1 MPQPRVIAFGWVC
14 PLCRSN
20 GSEQRWHAIC
30 AMVEE
35 LGHGAVSI
43 SACSNGHSVNHD
55 RQIVVPV
62 QLSCGL
68 AGKLRSRYRAFLR
81 RRPSG
86 PLDSRSEAK
95 LLTYVGRLLKVEPDS
110 IVLALG
116 LASFELLDRA
126 YPEANVLFDALLVEH
141 NALASEAA
149 LRKTPARQI
158 LAFEARVTGQLEGRL
173 AKRARAVSV
182 TTGID
187 ETWFSTLVGH
197 DRVIL
202 APNGIHIGEPLERSK
217 IDPNLIVYT
226 GSVSYGPNR
235 IAVEDLAAG
244 VLAKMPDV
252 RLKVTGHVAD
262 SDRKRLETP
271 GRLEFTGF
279 LPELRSTLCEGLALV
294 APLRVG
300 GGSRLKILE
309 ALALALP
316 IIASDEAMAGT
327 GAEPGRHYLR
337 AADMDETRERIR
349 QLQTDPELGR
359 QLGLAGRQLATSFD
373 WKYAMAQL
381 RDAVVELGNPAGSIT

>member
-1 MPQPRVIAFGWVC
+1 MFQPRVVAFGWVC

-35 LGHGAVSI
+35 LGHNAVSI
-43 SACSNGHSVNHD
+43 SACTNGHSVIDD
-55 RQIVVPV
+55 RRIVVPV
-62 QLSCGL
+62 QVSRGL
-68 AGKLRSRYRAFLR
+68 HGKLRSRYRAFLR

-86 PLDSRSEAK
+86 PLGRASEAK
-95 LLTYVGRLLKVEPDS
+95 LLANLGRILKAEPDS

-116 LASFELLDRA
+116 LASFELIDRA
-126 YPEANVLFDALLVEH
+126 YPEAFVLFDALLAEG

-149 LRKTPARQI
+149 LRRTPARQI
-158 LAFEARVTGQLEGRL
+158 LAFEARVTGQLEDWL
-173 AKRARAVSV
+173 AKRARAISV
-182 TTGID
+182 TTDRD
-187 ETWFSTLVGH
+187 EAWFSTRVGTDH
-197 DRVIL
+197 VVL
-202 APNGIHIGEPLERSK
+202 APNGIHIGDPLERNK

-262 SDRKRLETP
+262 SDRKRLEIP

-279 LPELRSTLCEGLALV
+279 LPELRPTLCEALALV

-316 IIASDEAMAGT
+316 IIASHEAMAGT
-327 GAEPGRHYLR
+327 GAEPGRHYLE
-337 AADMDETRERIR
+337 AADMEETRERIR
-349 QLQTDPELGR
+349 QLQTEPELGT

-373 WKYAMAQL
+373 WKYTLAQL
-381 RDAVVELGNPAGSIT
+381 RDAVVELGSPVGSAT